1 MSPLGGLL
9 ESNESWERGIASRVI
24 WQVSRETPALRG
36 LELLNKDFTK
46 VYTCISRILVKSQS
60 RKEGKW

>member
-9 ESNESWERGIASRVI
+9 VSDESWERGIASRVI

-36 LELLNKDFTK
+36 LELLNKDFAK
-46 VYTCISRILVKSQS
+46 LYTCISRIFIKSQS
-60 RKEGKW
+60 RKE